1 MPLKV
6 MLFDDDDTMV
16 SLLQTLLEL
25 EGYQVVLPETTDRV
39 EGLLENISREKPALL
54 LLDVHLNHF
63 NGLDV
68 LRRLRQSEE
77 FKSTR
82 VLMTSGMDLGHE
94 CCLEDADG
102 FLMKPYMAEDLMSKI
117 KKVIGT

>member
-1 MPLKV
+1 

-25 EGYQVVLPETTDRV
+25 EGYQVVLPDTTDRV

-77 FKSTR
+77 LKSTR
-82 VLMTSGMDLGHE
+82 VLMTSGMDLNHE

-117 KKVIGT
+117 KKVLGT